1 MGVLMRPGGGVLE
14 LGDDGSGGWDSRGGG
29 GRYSKIVLMREGGA
43 IVGVRESRKGCK
55 RVRGL
60 QNGFTGGLVGVTGT
74 DILDISSAML
84 GG

>member
-1 MGVLMRPGGGVLE
+1 
-14 LGDDGSGGWDSRGGG
+14 
-29 GRYSKIVLMREGGA
+29 MREGGA

-60 QNGFTGGLVGVTGT
+60 QNGSTGGLVGVTGT